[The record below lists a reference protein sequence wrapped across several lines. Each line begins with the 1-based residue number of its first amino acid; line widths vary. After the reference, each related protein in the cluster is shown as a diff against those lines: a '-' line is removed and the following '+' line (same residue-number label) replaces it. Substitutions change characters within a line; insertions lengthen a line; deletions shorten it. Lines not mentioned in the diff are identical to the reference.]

1 MSTDRSSNSSEIPAM
16 RKLKKKKIK
25 KQMASDRAIL
35 EEEEKQV
42 DESDSYNSP
51 IQASEQNTNTN
62 KINKDK
68 TQKLADREAYLRRP
82 PN

>member
-1 MSTDRSSNSSEIPAM
+1 
-16 RKLKKKKIK
+16 
-25 KQMASDRAIL
+25 MASDRAIL
-35 EEEEKQV
+35 EEEEKQE

-51 IQASEQNTNTN
+51 IQSSEQNTNTN

>member
-35 EEEEKQV
+35 EEEEK
-42 DESDSYNSP
+42 
-51 IQASEQNTNTN
+51 
-62 KINKDK
+62 
-68 TQKLADREAYLRRP
+68 
-82 PN
+82 